1 MILQDKHSKK
11 INIIFG
17 PPGTGKTTHLLNI
30 VEKELQ
36 QGTPPDRIGYFAFT
50 NKAADEAIARASIKF
65 GLDKKDLRY
74 FRTLHSMAFKFLG
87 LKNADVMGDKD
98 YKELSDYLQVNIVN
112 PNKTVKDLGI
122 SQPQDPY
129 LKIIDTAKVKN
140 IIQFLPLLIINQ

>member
-50 NKAADEAIARASIKF
+50 NKAADEAIA
-65 GLDKKDLRY
+65 
-74 FRTLHSMAFKFLG
+74 
-87 LKNADVMGDKD
+87 
-98 YKELSDYLQVNIVN
+98 
-112 PNKTVKDLGI
+112 
-122 SQPQDPY
+122 
-129 LKIIDTAKVKN
+129 
-140 IIQFLPLLIINQ
+140 

>member
-50 NKAADEAIARASIKF
+50 NKAADK
-65 GLDKKDLRY
+65 
-74 FRTLHSMAFKFLG
+74 
-87 LKNADVMGDKD
+87 
-98 YKELSDYLQVNIVN
+98 
-112 PNKTVKDLGI
+112 P
-122 SQPQDPY
+122 
-129 LKIIDTAKVKN
+129 
-140 IIQFLPLLIINQ
+140 